1 MIKPYSRVLASRAT
15 WMGLWV
21 LLFLAGT
28 AWWQHRQTPQTGDTV
43 FRPADRIAQV
53 LAVSQSLAS
62 PYAPNATGQTPPALP
77 CDGRSLA
84 VLRVR
89 IMSGLGGSPQQADE
103 SIRLAAQAVDRWTGC
118 ASFLQ
123 AFQSAMRLPMETTET
138 SGVSALT
145 VTQQLSE
152 DVTWSR
158 TSPCFLG
165 QVSGQT
171 VLLSGN
177 PLNCD
182 QTHALTS
189 WRALGAGTS
198 YIQLA
203 NGVAKAASM
212 SAITG
217 KLSRIGPSTFTLDSQ
232 LQARFDLWSAC
243 LNTPSCTDR
252 QALQKLRDVSVVI
265 MDTSSGSILAA
276 WCHGTTCAKAG
287 TAGPGAMAATLLEA
301 PPASTAKLFFA
312 LGLAAH
318 GRVDP
323 QMLQKQIKTSG
334 QNDPSVSK
342 RNEWWEKQAI
352 CDGNPKRDC
361 DIPAKVRYIS
371 QAFGFNHQCRP
382 HGPNCGRVG
391 LVSNDLTGL
400 VPGLMGRMAIAEG
413 DEGSVRMIE
422 WQRYD
427 HIRQGKQKPEGGAAY
442 TATSQAIQAVI
453 GAGDSRVSALGLA
466 AMPMQIWRLAHD
478 QKPVLPYV
486 MAPTNVSGSL
496 PATSPSWYKAAK
508 TVLGGMRQAVEPAQS
523 GWQGEGTIS
532 AAFIGEMKKPCL
544 GDCGVWGKTGTVSQ
558 KDPGFAGSS
567 LFAGLVDTR
576 EFARWRGD
584 TTTGAVALGI
594 VSIGVIAIPKKGAPP
609 FHAASHTAMAVVNQ
623 ILMPAPSP

>member
-1 MIKPYSRVLASRAT
+1 LSCSKGKI
-15 WMGLWV
+15 
-21 LLFLAGT
+21 
-28 AWWQHRQTPQTGDTV
+28 TV
-43 FRPADRIAQV
+43 
-53 LAVSQSLAS
+53 
-62 PYAPNATGQTPPALP
+62 
-77 CDGRSLA
+77 
-84 VLRVR
+84 
-89 IMSGLGGSPQQADE
+89 
-103 SIRLAAQAVDRWTGC
+103 
-118 ASFLQ
+118 
-123 AFQSAMRLPMETTET
+123 
-138 SGVSALT
+138 
-145 VTQQLSE
+145 QLMKN
-152 DVTWSR
+152 
-158 TSPCFLG
+158 
-165 QVSGQT
+165 Q
-171 VLLSGN
+171 
-177 PLNCD
+177 
-182 QTHALTS
+182 
-189 WRALGAGTS
+189 
-198 YIQLA
+198 
-203 NGVAKAASM
+203 
-212 SAITG
+212 
-217 KLSRIGPSTFTLDSQ
+217 
-232 LQARFDLWSAC
+232 
-243 LNTPSCTDR
+243 
-252 QALQKLRDVSVVI
+252 
-265 MDTSSGSILAA
+265 
-276 WCHGTTCAKAG
+276 
-287 TAGPGAMAATLLEA
+287 
-301 PPASTAKLFFA
+301 
-312 LGLAAH
+312 
-318 GRVDP
+318 
-323 QMLQKQIKTSG
+323 QIKTSG

-352 CDGNPKRDC
+352 CDSHPKRDC

-584 TTTGAVALGI
+584 TTTGAVAHGI

>member
-1 MIKPYSRVLASRAT
+1 
-15 WMGLWV
+15 
-21 LLFLAGT
+21 
-28 AWWQHRQTPQTGDTV
+28 
-43 FRPADRIAQV
+43 
-53 LAVSQSLAS
+53 
-62 PYAPNATGQTPPALP
+62 
-77 CDGRSLA
+77 
-84 VLRVR
+84 
-89 IMSGLGGSPQQADE
+89 
-103 SIRLAAQAVDRWTGC
+103 
-118 ASFLQ
+118 
-123 AFQSAMRLPMETTET
+123 MRLPMETTET

-352 CDGNPKRDC
+352 CDSHPKRDC

-584 TTTGAVALGI
+584 TTTGAVAHGI